1 MRVVF
6 FGTPQFAVPSLAALL
21 DTHDVAAVVTRPD
34 RPHGR
39 GQKVS
44 PNPVKAL
51 AAARGIP
58 VLQPT
63 RLNDPDWLAQIEAL
77 GADLAVVVAYGRLLP
92 QRLLDM
98 PRLGF
103 INVHASLL
111 PRWRGA
117 APIHRAVLAGDAQT
131 GVTIMRVVLALDAG
145 PAFASASTP
154 IGPTD
159 TSDLLETRLATL
171 GAELLVATI
180 ANMASGA
187 VAEIPQDE
195 SGVTYAARLER
206 SESQIDWTRPAV
218 EIDRQIRGLQ
228 PWPLAAAIV
237 EGRRVAFLKSS
248 VVDADSPGAPAGQ
261 ILEAGGNGLVIAC
274 GTGAVRITEV
284 LPEGRR
290 AMPASAFLRGT
301 PVKVGTVVAALPER
315 PVQDGTR

>member
-103 INVHASLL
+103 INVCLL
-111 PRWRGA
+111 Y
-117 APIHRAVLAGDAQT
+117 
-131 GVTIMRVVLALDAG
+131 
-145 PAFASASTP
+145 
-154 IGPTD
+154 
-159 TSDLLETRLATL
+159 TSD
-171 GAELLVATI
+171 
-180 ANMASGA
+180 
-187 VAEIPQDE
+187 
-195 SGVTYAARLER
+195 AADER
-206 SESQIDWTRPAV
+206 SSVDL
-218 EIDRQIRGLQ
+218 G
-228 PWPLAAAIV
+228 
-237 EGRRVAFLKSS
+237 GRRIIKKKKNAEY
-248 VVDADSPGAPAGQ
+248 
-261 ILEAGGNGLVIAC
+261 IH
-274 GTGAVRITEV
+274 
-284 LPEGRR
+284 
-290 AMPASAFLRGT
+290 
-301 PVKVGTVVAALPER
+301 VKINVYKNTSNRTKP
-315 PVQDGTR
+315 

>member
-1 MRVVF
+1 MRVML
-6 FGTPQFAVPSLAALL
+6 FGTPQFAVPTLAALL
-21 DTHDVAAVVTRPD
+21 DTHDVAAVITRPD

-51 AAARGIP
+51 ATARGIP

-63 RLNDPDWLAQIEAL
+63 RLDDPEWLAQIEAL

-92 QRLLDM
+92 QRLLDL

-117 APIHRAVLAGDAQT
+117 APIHRAVLAGDTQT
-131 GVTIMRVVLALDAG
+131 GITIMRVVLALDAG
-145 PAFASASTP
+145 PAFASAATP
-154 IGPTD
+154 IGPKD
-159 TSDLLETRLATL
+159 TSEVLETRLAAM

-180 ANMASGA
+180 ARMASGA
-187 VAEIPQDE
+187 VSETPQDE

-206 SESQIDWTRPAV
+206 RESQIDWNRPAV

-237 EGRRVAFLKSS
+237 EGRRIAFLKSS
-248 VVDADSPGAPAGQ
+248 VVDAASPGATPGE
-261 ILEAGGNGLVIAC
+261 ILEAGDHGLVIAC
-274 GTGAVRITEV
+274 GTGAVRLTDV

-290 AMPASAFLRGT
+290 AMPASAFLRGA
-301 PVKVGTVVAALPER
+301 PVKVGTMVATLPMW
-315 PVQDGTR
+315 PLQDDTR